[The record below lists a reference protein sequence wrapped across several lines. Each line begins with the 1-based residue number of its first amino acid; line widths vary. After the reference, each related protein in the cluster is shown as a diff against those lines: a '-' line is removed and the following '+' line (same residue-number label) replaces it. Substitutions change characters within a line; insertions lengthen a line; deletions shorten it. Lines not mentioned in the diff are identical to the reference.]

1 MEDILSDG
9 TLDYDSDFESFNLYC
24 KIRGLNPEEL
34 IHEAIAE
41 QQKQAREN
49 GQDDY
54 SVKITDNVHF
64 VKGGDKQIHNSI
76 SLFHQLN
83 VYN

>member
-49 GQDDY
+49 G
-54 SVKITDNVHF
+54 
-64 VKGGDKQIHNSI
+64 
-76 SLFHQLN
+76 
-83 VYN
+83 

>member
-1 MEDILSDG
+1 VDNQIKKLVEEGKIKNYNIFTTDKYMEDILSDG

-41 QQKQAREN
+41 QQK
-49 GQDDY
+49 
-54 SVKITDNVHF
+54 
-64 VKGGDKQIHNSI
+64 
-76 SLFHQLN
+76 
-83 VYN
+83 